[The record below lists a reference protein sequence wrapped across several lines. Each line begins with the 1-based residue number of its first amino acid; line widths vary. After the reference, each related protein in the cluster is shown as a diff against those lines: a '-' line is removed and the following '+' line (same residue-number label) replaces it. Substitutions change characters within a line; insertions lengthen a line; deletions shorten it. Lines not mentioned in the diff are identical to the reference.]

1 MRPSVLLISSLLI
14 LSGCETAPKRAPAL
28 EVCPKVPDLELD
40 VPERDWRE
48 QMQSFLR
55 GSLPMP
61 ADYALPSGSAKLN
74 TTR

>member
-1 MRPSVLLISSLLI
+1 MKPIGWLLSSLLI
-14 LSGCETAPKRAPAL
+14 LSGCETAPKRVPVL
-28 EVCPKVPDLELD
+28 EVCPRVPELELD

-55 GSLPMP
+55 GSLPTQ
-61 ADYALPSGSAKLN
+61 ADYALPLGSAKLN